1 MKPLLFTVGRFACT
15 SSYIARSTTATI
27 GRNYSRSTFALGF
40 EEFYD
45 KPLQKGE
52 VFIAGREWSAAD
64 LRRKSFDDLHKLW
77 YVLYKER
84 NLLLTAK
91 HKRNSN
97 SVPEPAKDEQRYRNV
112 KESMKNIKLVL
123 AERKKIQE
131 HLKAEQEKN
140 QNNENKLPPSTST

>member
-64 LRRKSFDDLHKLW
+64 LRRKVIHF
-77 YVLYKER
+77 
-84 NLLLTAK
+84 
-91 HKRNSN
+91 
-97 SVPEPAKDEQRYRNV
+97 
-112 KESMKNIKLVL
+112 
-123 AERKKIQE
+123 
-131 HLKAEQEKN
+131 
-140 QNNENKLPPSTST
+140 

>member
-64 LRRKSFDDLHKLW
+64 LRRKVIPFRIVFYCCLCFAILNS
-77 YVLYKER
+77 R
-84 NLLLTAK
+84 ALTICISYGMFCT
-91 HKRNSN
+91 KR
-97 SVPEPAKDEQRYRNV
+97 EIYC
-112 KESMKNIKLVL
+112 
-123 AERKKIQE
+123 
-131 HLKAEQEKN
+131 
-140 QNNENKLPPSTST
+140 